1 MLYSIVLRIPLT
13 NSVLITEIS
22 WLIELIRFIDILLFM
37 LFSLTRELF
46 ITSLKPISQRK
57 LAIKLL

>member
-37 LFSLTRELF
+37 LFSLTKELF